1 MLLRMLFSGANIVSI
16 LMYIVS
22 ILIITF
28 LVTPFH
34 EFAHAWMAKKLGDDT
49 GERDGRLTLNPL
61 AHIDY
66 FGTLM
71 LLFIGFGWAKPVMVE
86 PRNFKNPKRDMALS
100 ALAGPVAN
108 IIAAIISGLLL
119 NLVYTI
125 VSLNSI
131 QIVNS
136 DGIIYSSVFVW
147 LIILFQ
153 YLMQINIALAVF
165 NFIPIPPLDGSKIL
179 MAFLPDDVVMWLYQR
194 QQIFSMVLFAI
205 IMFGGLNGILS
216 AIQGVLGNLILWL
229 TALPFF
235 WT

>member
-179 MAFLPDDVVMWLYQR
+179 MAFL
-194 QQIFSMVLFAI
+194 
-205 IMFGGLNGILS
+205 
-216 AIQGVLGNLILWL
+216 NL
-229 TALPFF
+229 
-235 WT
+235 

>member
-235 WT
+235 WA